1 MEVVEEINNELENGE
16 ETIEVYEQTQINK
29 NENENENQKDEE
41 ISRNENKNEKND
53 NYPQY
58 IIQHTEQMS
67 EIALKIDEKQNI
79 EEISDEDKTKE
90 YNNQIVQVNSFNI
103 LDIKPI
109 GDEKKELKIIKI
121 FNKKNKTIND
131 NNNNNNKNKNN
142 NSSKII
148 QKYKT
153 NINKNEYLSQ
163 KPQILTA
170 SVSTPNIS
178 KIEFKKSNNQLKQE
192 NNNIN
197 ENSEVEIKNTNKSNY
212 QFRSSFYSKK
222 NQQQPLSPPLS
233 KRENHNHNN
242 ININRIIKPTI
253 SKSIYN
259 SKQNQIPSPSSLNL
273 SYPRTSNSNT
283 MNSNSSN
290 INININK
297 NNNHYDNSL
306 HNDNCFIKQEKRII
320 QTPKGDTNT
329 IIINNLIYYIR
340 CPNCNY
346 LLNDVTN
353 LPKKY
358 SMKNINSS
366 NICNISNISN
376 SEKDNIT
383 ERDKRQIEY
392 RREME
397 EKKRKEKKEREERE
411 LKERNERNE
420 RLKKQKEENEKKEKL
435 KKEKREKREKYIKNE
450 EGILKRG
457 DFEIYRQNKKEI
469 IIKNKN
475 NENKPRN
482 YYKSDNEYT
491 VFKPAVKYTNLRKN
505 ENKPDYLKYHNESKN
520 YGYGN
525 NVGIYESHGT

>member
-16 ETIEVYEQTQINK
+16 ETIEVYEHTQINK

-109 GDEKKELKIIKI
+109 EDEKKELKIIKI

-290 INININK
+290 I
-297 NNNHYDNSL
+297 
-306 HNDNCFIKQEKRII
+306 
-320 QTPKGDTNT
+320 
-329 IIINNLIYYIR
+329 
-340 CPNCNY
+340 
-346 LLNDVTN
+346 